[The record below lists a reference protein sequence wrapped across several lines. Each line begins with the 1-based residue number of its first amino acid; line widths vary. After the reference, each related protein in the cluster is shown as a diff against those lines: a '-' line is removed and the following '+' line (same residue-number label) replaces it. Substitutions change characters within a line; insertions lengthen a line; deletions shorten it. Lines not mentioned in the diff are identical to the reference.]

1 MVVSKIPALL
11 QVTSEASTLW
21 VRKGGF
27 VDDSGR
33 GSASS
38 GEVVG
43 ESHLNLRDKMS
54 RSESSL
60 AKGMRADMQ
69 SSPD

>member
-27 VDDSGR
+27 VDDNGR

-38 GEVVG
+38 GEIG

>member
-21 VRKGGF
+21 VRKEGF

-43 ESHLNLRDKMS
+43 ESHLNLRDILKCPGVNL
-54 RSESSL
+54 R
-60 AKGMRADMQ
+60 
-69 SSPD
+69 